1 MPAKEARSDS
11 VLPRIHCITDDTLP
25 RAQTLDLLEGVVRQG
40 VDAVQVRAKRLSDR
54 ELFGFTLDVVARLA
68 GTHAKVIVNDRYDVA
83 LSAGAHGVHLG
94 LADLPVEAV
103 RRMVPP
109 TFLVGAT
116 CRNVDQA
123 RVAKIDGADYVG
135 LGPVYPSTSKSGL
148 PEPVGLAVLR
158 DTASVLPTI
167 AVSGITVERVPEV
180 MAQGS
185 YGVAV
190 VAALSRSPDP
200 LRAAREIVD
209 AVTRA

>member
-25 RAQTLDLLEGVVRQG
+25 REQTLDLLEDVVRQG

-54 ELFGFTLDVVARLA
+54 ELFGFTLEVVERLA

-83 LSAGAHGVHLG
+83 LAAGAHGVHLG
-94 LADLPVEAV
+94 LADLPVVAV
-103 RRMVPP
+103 RRTVPP

-116 CRNVDQA
+116 CRNADQA
-123 RVAKIDGADYVG
+123 RLAKIDGADYVG
-135 LGPVYPSTSKSGL
+135 LGPVYASTSKAGL
-148 PEPVGLAVLR
+148 PDPVGLAVLR

-167 AVSGITVERVPEV
+167 AVSGITVQRVPEV

-200 LRAAREIVD
+200 QRAAREIVG